1 VADDACHV
9 EDALHPRKR
18 GRERV
23 GSGDIAQHGLDS
35 LSFEQRRGGR
45 ASHQRP
51 HLSVSSPELA
61 DEISAEVAGRAGDE
75 GEHRGSLQI
84 ARVVGSLPVVE
95 LGLYTFAERT
105 PDAITGQSVSPAQR
119 LHDLIE
125 EVELADQLGLDVFGV
140 GEHHRPEFVVS
151 APTVV
156 LAAAAA
162 RTTQITLT
170 SAVTV
175 LSSDDPVR
183 VYEQF
188 ATLDLLSGGRAEIM
202 AGRGSFIESFP
213 LFGYSLDDYDDLFA
227 EKLDLLLALRESER
241 ITWSGVHRPPLD
253 DLGVFPQ
260 PEQQIPIWIAVGG
273 TPASVVRAGSLGLP
287 MALAIIG
294 GLPERFVPMAD
305 LHRRAAS
312 EAGFSQLPLSINSH
326 GFISDTAEQAIDD
339 SFASVASVMDQI
351 GRERGWPPMTREQYV
366 ASATLRGA
374 NFVGSP
380 QQVIDKILYQ
390 HELFGHDRFMLQLT
404 VGSMSHDKVMHAIEL
419 YGTQVAPAVRE
430 ELARR
435 EAATV

>member
-1 VADDACHV
+1 M
-9 EDALHPRKR
+9 
-18 GRERV
+18 
-23 GSGDIAQHGLDS
+23 
-35 LSFEQRRGGR
+35 
-45 ASHQRP
+45 
-51 HLSVSSPELA
+51 
-61 DEISAEVAGRAGDE
+61 
-75 GEHRGSLQI
+75 
-84 ARVVGSLPVVE
+84 E

-105 PDAITGQSVSPAQR
+105 PDAKTGETVTPAQR
-119 LHDLIE
+119 LKDLLE
-125 EVELADQLGLDVFGV
+125 EAQLADELGLDVFGV

-151 APTVV
+151 APAVV
-156 LAAAAA
+156 LAAIAS
-162 RTTQITLT
+162 RTKRIKLT

-188 ATLDLLSGGRAEIM
+188 ATLDLISRGRAEIM

-227 EKLDLLLALRESER
+227 EKLDLLLELRDNER

-260 PEQQIPIWIAVGG
+260 PERKIPVWIAVGG

-294 GLPERFVPMAD
+294 GMPERFKPMAD
-305 LHRRAAS
+305 LHRRAAE
-312 EAGFSQLPLSINSH
+312 EAGHSPLELSINSH
-326 GFISDTAEQAIDD
+326 GFIADTLDEAIDD

-366 ASATLRGA
+366 ASAHLRGA
-374 NFVGSP
+374 NFVGDP

-390 HELFGHDRFMLQLT
+390 HEIFGHDRFMLQLT
-404 VGSMSHDKVMHAIEL
+404 VGSMPHDKVMHAIEL
-419 YGTQVAPAVRE
+419 YGTRVAPAIR
-430 ELARR
+430 
-435 EAATV
+435 AALG